1 MSLKVRKYRAIR
13 LRPSSHPSLVGT
25 IIVYTVLG
33 MEETVAAQPVVIKIE
48 NRVVKNL
55 ALLILSDG
63 RTPSSSKSIFIERG
77 QRTGYG
83 VRPVILCRILSL
95 QVIIKRCPLAK
106 RMDNPLP
113 AAMSVASTGT
123 PAKVYA
129 PPSRT

>member
-1 MSLKVRKYRAIR
+1 
-13 LRPSSHPSLVGT
+13 
-25 IIVYTVLG
+25 

-63 RTPSSSKSIFIERG
+63 RTPLLVESIFIERG
-77 QRTGYG
+77 QETGYG
-83 VRPVILCRILSL
+83 VRPVILLPDTFI